1 MYEKSSI
8 KTKLQN
14 YKMSNVYSKTHFIQ
28 NRRTNTPTTG
38 FTIWQNTLLSEISS
52 ILFNTY
58 MKSQVLL
65 REKKKLSCIIVTK
78 TNKINSLVIIIY
90 LVSITTPVKNLHKL
104 SVYKYCTIFLNQPLI
119 MFHCIMNICYTIL
132 LRHLHT
138 YLVLCYKRD
147 YLRYKRDYLCYK
159 IDHLFK
165 SFTQNQNF
173 NMVNT

>member
-1 MYEKSSI
+1 MSTPKHTLFKTGGLTHQQLALLFGKTRSCLKSH
-8 KTKLQN
+8 LF
-14 YKMSNVYSKTHFIQ
+14 YS
-28 NRRTNTPTTG
+28 TPT
-38 FTIWQNTLLSEISS
+38 WKVK
-52 ILFNTY
+52 Y
-58 MKSQVLL
+58 CW
-65 REKKKLSCIIVTK
+65 EKKKLSCIIVTK